1 MEIIIHTENFK
12 SAAVSHMIVSSMLI
26 HVRNKEMKWVERQ
39 KRRKTEVTYER
50 RKEVVQLWVFVF
62 SPDIYCCGLLSTRKS
77 DCTGLPQSMLVCGST
92 PAQRGQSRVMMKGS
106 MSLIS
111 WYNKGHFRFL
121 TNSYSP
127 TKQGKWCSDAPATK
141 TLKEDLYCWIINIWW
156 ETVHTVYAL
165 MHKMDVFIFVGKQKC
180 AIMCGKSLWVPAN
193 LTVFKHSC
201 QGKSVR
207 ACNPW

>member
-1 MEIIIHTENFK
+1 MLSGILSDVNKNPRHILHICLYTGR
-12 SAAVSHMIVSSMLI
+12 MSSYGDWHL
-26 HVRNKEMKWVERQ
+26 
-39 KRRKTEVTYER
+39 
-50 RKEVVQLWVFVF
+50 FVY

-127 TKQGKWCSDAPATK
+127 TKQGKWCWKAK
-141 TLKEDLYCWIINIWW
+141 TRIVLLNYKYFKMLDNDGKLY
-156 ETVHTVYAL
+156 TQYAL
-165 MHKMDVFIFVGKQKC
+165 KPLIDVFIVVGKC
-180 AIMCGKSLWVPAN
+180 KSLWAN
-193 LTVFKHSC
+193 LTVF
-201 QGKSVR
+201 Q
-207 ACNPW
+207 

>member
-1 MEIIIHTENFK
+1 MQSGILSLVNK
-12 SAAVSHMIVSSMLI
+12 SLFIAESLYRWWHI
-26 HVRNKEMKWVERQ
+26 
-39 KRRKTEVTYER
+39 
-50 RKEVVQLWVFVF
+50 FVF

-127 TKQGKWCSDAPATK
+127 TKQGKRCSDAPATK
-141 TLKEDLYCWIINIWW
+141 TLKEDLSCRIINIWR
-156 ETVHTVYAL
+156 ETIHTVCINAQNGCIYS
-165 MHKMDVFIFVGKQKC
+165 
-180 AIMCGKSLWVPAN
+180 CGKAEMCHNV
-193 LTVFKHSC
+193 
-201 QGKSVR
+201 
-207 ACNPW
+207 